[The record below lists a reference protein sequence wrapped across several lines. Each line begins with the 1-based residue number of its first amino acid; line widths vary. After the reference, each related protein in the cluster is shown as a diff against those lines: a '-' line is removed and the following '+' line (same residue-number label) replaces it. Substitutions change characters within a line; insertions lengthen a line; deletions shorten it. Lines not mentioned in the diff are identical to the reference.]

1 MHHADDSRTINNR
14 TVTDL
19 GTESSPTSAAGR
31 TLDVLRAF
39 LGPKAVLGVSE
50 VALRAGVPKSTA
62 HRFLGVLLDEG
73 FVRREG
79 NRYRLAEEVFS
90 LGARAI
96 GPLGLRE
103 RAIPFMVELHHA
115 TLQTVH
121 LGVLHGQRVL
131 YVEKIY
137 GHRSHPC
144 PTMIGGSNP
153 AHCTALGKAILSH
166 SRPEVVE
173 AFAERPLSRMTKRS
187 LHTTT
192 DLLRSLDASRE
203 NGVSI
208 EYEESCNGLACVA
221 VPILDQ
227 RGEAVAAL
235 SISSSTIRLDKR
247 RFVSQLRR
255 AADALSLRAR

>member
-1 MHHADDSRTINNR
+1 MHWPTHDQSRP
-14 TVTDL
+14 VTDT
-19 GTESSPTSAAGR
+19 GAESAPTSAAGR

-50 VALRAGVPKSTA
+50 IAMRADVPKSTA
-62 HRFLGVLLDEG
+62 HRFLGVLLEQG

-79 NRYRLAEEVFS
+79 NRYRLAEEVFT

-144 PTMIGGSNP
+144 PTIIGGSNP

-166 SRPEVVE
+166 SRGEVIDR
-173 AFAERPLSRMTKRS
+173 FAEGPLSRMTRRS
-187 LHTTT
+187 VHTAT
-192 DLLRSLDASRE
+192 DLLRSLDASRDE
-203 NGVSI
+203 GVST
-208 EYEESCNGLACVA
+208 EYEESYNGLACVA

-235 SISSSTIRLDKR
+235 SISASTMRFDKR

-255 AADALSLRAR
+255 AADALSVRPR